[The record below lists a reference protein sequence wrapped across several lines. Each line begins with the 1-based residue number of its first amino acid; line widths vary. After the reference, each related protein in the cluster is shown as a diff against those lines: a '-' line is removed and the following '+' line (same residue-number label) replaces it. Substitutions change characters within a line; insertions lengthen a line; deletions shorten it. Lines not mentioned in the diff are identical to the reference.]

1 MKKLLL
7 SLMLISPLTFAD
19 GYIASYSIQVSDVQK
34 FAGSFDKLMKS
45 SWGTSFPGVV
55 TLGHYAF
62 NGYDDASHAV
72 IISYDSEEDMA
83 KGTESFYTPEFGA
96 FLASVADVTEP
107 VEQALNR
114 KLASGGNGDANMNNV
129 YTIYRMQV
137 KDPGDY
143 AKAWSELI
151 DAQVAAG
158 NIEGDYGLR
167 AHIAGSANFYTHYA
181 FTGSSSIQTA
191 IEGNRD
197 LLSSKSFEKF
207 SKKIAD
213 NRRIMQ
219 SSMVVVLAR
228 YNYQ

>member
-1 MKKLLL
+1 
-7 SLMLISPLTFAD
+7 MLISPLTFAD

-45 SWGTSFPGVV
+45 DWGTSFPGVV

-96 FLASVADVTEP
+96 LASVADVTEP

-114 KLASGGNGDANMNNV
+114 KLASGGAGDADMNNV

-143 AKAWSELI
+143 AEAWSELI
-151 DAQVAAG
+151 DAQVTAG

-181 FTGSSSIQTA
+181 FTGSSSIKTA
-191 IEGNRD
+191 VEGNRIFFQAS
-197 LLSSKSFEKF
+197 LLKVCKKF
-207 SKKIAD
+207 LI
-213 NRRIMQ
+213 IEE
-219 SSMVVVLAR
+219 
-228 YNYQ
+228 

>member
-19 GYIASYSIQVSDVQK
+19 GYIATYSIEVSDVQK

-45 SWGTSFPGVV
+45 DWGTSFPGVV

-72 IISYDSEEDMA
+72 IISYDSEADMA

-96 FLASVADVTEP
+96 FLTSVADVTEP

-114 KLASGGNGDANMNNV
+114 KLISGGVDDANMNKV

-137 KDPGDY
+137 SDAGDY
-143 AKAWSELI
+143 SEAWSDLI
-151 DAQVAAG
+151 DAQVKAG
-158 NIEGDYGLR
+158 NIDGNYGLR
-167 AHIAGSANFYTHYA
+167 AHIAGQSNFYSHYA
-181 FTGSSSIQTA
+181 FTGSSSIESAVT
-191 IEGNRD
+191 GNKN

-207 SKKIAD
+207 AKKVSD
-213 NRRIMQ
+213 SRRIVQ
-219 SSMVVVLAR
+219 TSMVVVLAR
-228 YNYQ
+228 YNY